1 MKKDTLRS
9 LIVEQLSKTINE
21 NEPKFKIGDNFNYM
35 GNKHT
40 VLSDNGFAVKAQMGD
55 GTIKT
60 YNYSQLKDRVTE
72 NDGSNILELE
82 PFNMLPDTRKEMGD
96 WRTRVEIKIPDLGE
110 EDGMVTIFSK
120 QDMEDYLSK
129 FKSLYNEEPKFID
142 LKVDG
147 RFGSANIS
155 NPKFKEWRSK
165 NPKLAWIEGERNA
178 GKNSNLD

>member
-72 NDGSNILELE
+72 NGGTNILELE
-82 PFNMLPDTRKEMGD
+82 PFNMLPPTRKEMGD
-96 WRTRVEIKIPDLGE
+96 YKTRVEIKIPDLGE

-120 QDMEDYLSK
+120 QDMEEYISK

-147 RFGSANIS
+147 RFGRANIS

-165 NPKLAWIEGERNA
+165 SIKGSWIQKDREQGNT
-178 GKNSNLD
+178 KNL